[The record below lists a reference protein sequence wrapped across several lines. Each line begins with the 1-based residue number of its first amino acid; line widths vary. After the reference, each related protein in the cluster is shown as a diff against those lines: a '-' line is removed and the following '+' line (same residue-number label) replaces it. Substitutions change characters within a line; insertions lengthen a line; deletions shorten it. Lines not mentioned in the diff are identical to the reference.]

1 MRDALAAFAAMAC
14 VLALHAAQGFPT
26 LTDFGGDNDS
36 LLRLVEVRDLLAGQG
51 WFDLHQYRMGPEGG
65 FVMHWSRLVDAP
77 IAALMLLGGENF
89 ALVAWPALLFA
100 AALWLVLR
108 IARALGGAPAFL
120 PALVIGGAALHFLGI
135 FAPGALDHHNTQL
148 VLTLAVLAALLA
160 ATGPLPAVAAGAAA
174 AAMLAVAMEAA
185 PYVVAAGLA
194 VAGLFAF
201 DGERGRTTAF
211 RFGLAFAGVAALAMA
226 LTVPPPA
233 WSAVA
238 CDAFSLP
245 QAGLGVAA
253 GLGLALVAG
262 LPAAHATTGRRIVSL
277 AVLGVVLAAALAGF
291 FPECL
296 ADPYAGLDERLKTYW
311 LDQIT
316 EAQSLSDIL
325 RSAPLMALGYYMTPL
340 LAVGV
345 LVVGWTRRGF
355 SRQTAVAGAFLIA
368 AVLVSIWQVRGAVF
382 AIPLA
387 VPVLGAW
394 VGRWRIAAAS
404 GAPRA
409 SLGMVAAWLLSV
421 NAAWTGLANALAGPP
436 PPSAGGGRALTA
448 CQSASDYAALAGMPA
463 TRVLAISNLGAP
475 ILRYTGHSVF
485 SGPYHRNVEGN
496 LAALDMLMGEP
507 EAARQAMQAAGVTLV
522 AACPGNDESKALA
535 GWAPNGLAA
544 RLNAGDPPPWL
555 LPTVGPEGPLR
566 IYRLH

>member
-1 MRDALAAFAAMAC
+1 MRDALAALAAMAC

-26 LTDFGGDNDS
+26 LMNFGGDNDS

-77 IAALMLLGGENF
+77 IAGLVLLGGETF

-100 AALWLVLR
+100 AALWLILR
-108 IARALGGAPAFL
+108 IARALGGEPAFL

-135 FAPGALDHHNTQL
+135 FAPGALDHHNIQL
-148 VLTLAVLAALLA
+148 FLTLAVLAALVGGA
-160 ATGPLPAVAAGAAA
+160 SAVAALFAGAAA

-185 PYVVAAGLA
+185 PYVAAAGLA

-201 DGERGRTTAF
+201 DGERGRATAV
-211 RFGLAFAGVAALAMA
+211 RFGLAFATTAAMAMA
-226 LTVPPPA
+226 LTVPPAA

-238 CDAFSLP
+238 CDAYSLP
-245 QAGLGVAA
+245 QAGLGIAA
-253 GLGLALVAG
+253 GLGLALIAA
-262 LPAAHATTGRRIVSL
+262 LPAAHSTLARRIASIAIVGL
-277 AVLGVVLAAALAGF
+277 LLVGVLVGF
-291 FPECL
+291 FPQCL

-316 EAQSLSDIL
+316 EAQSLLDIL
-325 RSAPLMALGYYMTPL
+325 RGAPLMALGYYVTPL

-345 LVVGWTRRGF
+345 LVFGWARRGF
-355 SRQTAVAGAFLIA
+355 GRQTTVAGVFLIA

-394 VGRWRIAAAS
+394 VGRWRAAAAA

-421 NAAWTGLANALAGPP
+421 NAAWTGLANALASAP
-436 PPSAGGGRALTA
+436 PPSAGTGKSLAA

-475 ILRYTGHSVF
+475 ILRYTGHSVL
-485 SGPYHRNVEGN
+485 SGPYHRNVDGN
-496 LAALDMLMGEP
+496 LAALDMLMGDID
-507 EAARQAMQAAGVTLV
+507 AARQAMRAAGVTLV

-535 GWAPNGLAA
+535 GWAPDGLAA